1 MGRATRWLRSLLG
14 RKKDPKVHKDNA
26 STNGYEMKDRMR
38 WSFARPRQAESMCSS
53 PVSATEAAWLRS
65 FYDDT
70 EEESKHAMAVAVAT
84 AAAANVAAT
93 AAQAAMV
100 RLKGL
105 GRGGATPCSSYQW
118 WAAVKIQTAFR
129 CHLVRLNL
137 VVFANRILLSSSFLE
152 AVIGQA
158 KKALRALKGLVKLQ
172 ALVRGCLVRK
182 QAAITLRRL
191 QALVRAQAVVRPREA
206 RVLPHQSRRFDAEFC
221 HRTSFVR
228 RNPRNTSMLRL
239 PSTSAIIFAHSSSQ
253 GRFDNRGDRCRHIGL
268 EQSNDLDASPKI
280 LEMDTFQLRSKSF
293 RRTSSNFDESMV
305 PISSPLPFKV
315 PSRLSISSCRN
326 PDKSPNS
333 KTAQNTPRL
342 RPETPARSTTADM
355 VPRQTPSPSSCPNYM
370 ANTSSFAA
378 KVRPQSTP
386 KQRPE
391 KAASPRKKKVLA
403 SETESRTRSPLR
415 AHNAYNLYNGTV
427 GKLDRSAKTLRKAAR
442 DHYIDCMW

>member
-105 GRGGATPCSSYQW
+105 GREGATPCSSYQW
-118 WAAVKIQTAFR
+118 WAVVKIQTAFR
-129 CHLVRLNL
+129 CHL
-137 VVFANRILLSSSFLE
+137 
-152 AVIGQA
+152 A

-221 HRTSFVR
+221 HRTSF
-228 RNPRNTSMLRL
+228 
-239 PSTSAIIFAHSSSQ
+239 

-355 VPRQTPSPSSCPNYM
+355 VRRQTPSPSSCPNYM

-427 GKLDRSAKTLRKAAR
+427 GKLDRSAKSLRKAAR

>member
-1 MGRATRWLRSLLG
+1 MFSPSSRLRRSSSVMGRATRWLRSLLG

-26 STNGYEMKDRMR
+26 STNGYEMKDGMR

-84 AAAANVAAT
+84 AAAANAAVT

-100 RLKGL
+100 RLKSL
-105 GRGGATPCSSYQW
+105 GREGTTLCSSYQW
-118 WAAVKIQTAFR
+118 WAAVKIQTAYR
-129 CHLVRLNL
+129 CHL
-137 VVFANRILLSSSFLE
+137 
-152 AVIGQA
+152 A

-191 QALVRAQAVVRPREA
+191 QALVRAQAFVRPREA
-206 RVLPHQSRRFDAEFC
+206 RVLPKRSRRFDAEFC
-221 HRTSFVR
+221 HRTSF
-228 RNPRNTSMLRL
+228 
-239 PSTSAIIFAHSSSQ
+239 

-268 EQSNDLDASPKI
+268 EQSYDLDASPKI

-293 RRTSSNFDESMV
+293 RRTSSNFDESTV
-305 PISSPLPFKV
+305 PISSPLPYKV

-326 PDKSPNS
+326 PDKSPYS

-355 VPRQTPSPSSCPNYM
+355 VPRQTLSPSSCPNYM

-391 KAASPRKKKVLA
+391 KAGPRKKKVVA

-415 AHNAYNLYNGTV
+415 AHAACNLYNGTV
-427 GKLDRSAKTLRKAAR
+427 GKLDRSAKTSRKAAR